1 MVNVFKAF
9 FKDQSVYKELT
20 KISSPLK
27 PIASAYDKLDDHV
40 RELTNLLC
48 SCKFTFNVV
57 VTEVV
62 VMMMMM
68 LKALVMMV
76 VMMVMVVVV
85 IEVVMMTVTYVGT
98 GDDGDDGDDGGDDG
112 DDGGDDDGGDCG
124 DIREFIRQLLKGKL
138 YFEFLQSRRTLVKI

>member
-1 MVNVFKAF
+1 MVNVFKAL

-40 RELTNLLC
+40 REVTNLLC

-62 VMMMMM
+62 VMMM

-98 GDDGDDGDDGGDDG
+98 GDDGN
-112 DDGGDDDGGDCG
+112 DGGDDDGGDCG
-124 DIREFIRQLLKGKL
+124 DIREFIRQLFKGKL

>member
-1 MVNVFKAF
+1 
-9 FKDQSVYKELT
+9 
-20 KISSPLK
+20 
-27 PIASAYDKLDDHV
+27 
-40 RELTNLLC
+40 
-48 SCKFTFNVV
+48 VV

-62 VMMMMM
+62 VMMMM

-98 GDDGDDGDDGGDDG
+98 GDDGDDG
-112 DDGGDDDGGDCG
+112 GDDDDGDCG

-138 YFEFLQSRRTLVKI
+138 YFESLQSRRTLVKIWIVERERSVLMIAIQLHVYVTKRIVKVIILITSSFRPAAVL